1 MRCALLMLLI
11 GLAIIQGAEKTFTVD
26 AQWMAQYRAMVA
38 LFKYPIP
45 EEKQIRYEKGK
56 FIVPLV
62 VYRHYEDMQLA
73 AVKREQNKSS
83 P

>member
-1 MRCALLMLLI
+1 MLMIALSPI
-11 GLAIIQGAEKTFTVD
+11 YSAEKTFTVD

-45 EEKQIRYEKGK
+45 EEKQIRFEGGK

-62 VYRHYEDMQLA
+62 VYRHYEDMTLA
-73 AVKREQNKSS
+73 ATKREQRK
-83 P
+83 

>member
-1 MRCALLMLLI
+1 MKCMLLILLI
-11 GLAIIQGAEKTFTVD
+11 GLQAMQGAEKTFTVD

-45 EEKQIRYEKGK
+45 EEKQIRYEGGK

-62 VYRHYEDMQLA
+62 VYRHYEDMTVA
-73 AVKREQNKSS
+73 ATKREQRKQ
-83 P
+83 